1 VDIDSR
7 GEAGPLKKILLG
19 VDDARRPVY
28 LDPQSPID
36 PLDNLNLMVSGSSG
50 TGKTQLLKYVVCR
63 IREQGKNVLVL
74 DFKNDFA
81 SDPVF
86 AERASLERVFVSFD
100 GLPFNPLIPYPVQH
114 PGTGES
120 LVQIGQH
127 ISGVASVLKRTYG
140 LGAQQQVAVKNAIVE
155 AFSAMGIPTTGTSE
169 FNPSM
174 DFPDLGNVGETLQGS
189 NLRAYNRLDPLFT
202 LDLFRPTHR
211 RDSFHSLVNRSMILD
226 LSQIPSDEIRNTL
239 AELIVLSAHAYY
251 NAQPH
256 SGAIRQV
263 LVFDEAHRVLGS
275 DFMTSLVRE
284 CRAYGVGTVLSS
296 QYPTDFPGEI
306 SSSMATKVLH
316 GNGRDADRVR
326 AIVQLIG
333 CSGQEADVSNLDRF
347 QAFVDNRHSPHTLI
361 RTMNYP
367 LYLVWSFLLQHEK
380 ATREEIA
387 NLEGIDTDKLPIN
400 NLVRQLE
407 RLGLAEEKEGHIWLL
422 QRYE

>member
-1 VDIDSR
+1 
-7 GEAGPLKKILLG
+7 
-19 VDDARRPVY
+19 
-28 LDPQSPID
+28 
-36 PLDNLNLMVSGSSG
+36 
-50 TGKTQLLKYVVCR
+50 
-63 IREQGKNVLVL
+63 
-74 DFKNDFA
+74 
-81 SDPVF
+81 
-86 AERASLERVFVSFD
+86 
-100 GLPFNPLIPYPVQH
+100 
-114 PGTGES
+114 
-120 LVQIGQH
+120 
-127 ISGVASVLKRTYG
+127 
-140 LGAQQQVAVKNAIVE
+140 
-155 AFSAMGIPTTGTSE
+155 
-169 FNPSM
+169 
-174 DFPDLGNVGETLQGS
+174 
-189 NLRAYNRLDPLFT
+189 
-202 LDLFRPTHR
+202 
-211 RDSFHSLVNRSMILD
+211 MILD

-239 AELIVLSAHAYY
+239 AELVVLSAHAYY

-284 CRAYGVGTVLSS
+284 CRAYGVGMILSS

-333 CSGQEADVSNLDRF
+333 CAGREADVSNLDRF

-367 LYLVWSFLLQHEK
+367 LYLVWSFLLQHGE

-407 RLGLAEEKEGHIWLL
+407 RLGLAEEKEGNVRLL

>member
-1 VDIDSR
+1 
-7 GEAGPLKKILLG
+7 
-19 VDDARRPVY
+19 
-28 LDPQSPID
+28 
-36 PLDNLNLMVSGSSG
+36 
-50 TGKTQLLKYVVCR
+50 
-63 IREQGKNVLVL
+63 
-74 DFKNDFA
+74 
-81 SDPVF
+81 
-86 AERASLERVFVSFD
+86 
-100 GLPFNPLIPYPVQH
+100 
-114 PGTGES
+114 
-120 LVQIGQH
+120 
-127 ISGVASVLKRTYG
+127 
-140 LGAQQQVAVKNAIVE
+140 VAVKNAIAG
-155 AFSAMGIPTTGTSE
+155 AFSAMGIPTSGTSK

-174 DFPDLGNVGETLQGS
+174 DFPDLGNVGETLHGS
-189 NLRAYNRLDPLFT
+189 NIRAYNRLDPLFT
-202 LDLFRPTHR
+202 LDLFRPLCR
-211 RDSFHSLVNRSMILD
+211 RNSFHILVNQSMILD

-275 DFMTSLVRE
+275 AFMTSLVRE
-284 CRAYGVGTVLSS
+284 CRAYGVGTILSS

-333 CSGQEADVSNLDRF
+333 CSGREADVSNLDRF

-387 NLEGIDTDKLPIN
+387 NLEGIDTGKLPIS